1 MIDPVQVFWAP
12 AGASMPSLGARA
24 LVDVT
29 DGDTPNL
36 RMPVRMLS
44 VDTPEVTARTV
55 QRAGQIDQELK
66 QLAQWIREGR
76 APIEP
81 ALAEFLLPKLETGRA
96 GSLQL
101 EQGQAASAFGK
112 QNIATR
118 LSRPSGSSRAMF
130 IRVADSPFDNNNRL
144 LAYVAPDYTDKE
156 RREIPKA
163 QRPTFNLD
171 LVSAGW
177 AASFII
183 FPAIPGA
190 EDLALL
196 VRAAVTARSAGL
208 GIWASTETLLAYEY
222 RAMEKLF
229 DITRKKVNNIPLK
242 VHERSWRERYCVDM
256 RTRRLHGPE
265 DYFGIEPEYRL
276 WIWPKDLNEAVA
288 RLNLTPAAAL
298 VGAG

>member
-1 MIDPVQVFWAP
+1 
-12 AGASMPSLGARA
+12 MPSLGAKA

-44 VDTPEVTARTV
+44 VDTPEVTARTAH
-55 QRAGQIDQELK
+55 RASQIDQDLK

-96 GSLQL
+96 GSLHF

-112 QNIATR
+112 QNITTR
-118 LSRPSGSSRAMF
+118 LSRPSGNPRSMF
-130 IRVADSPFDNNNRL
+130 IRVASGSPFDNNNRL

-163 QRPTFNLD
+163 HRPTFNLD
-171 LVSAGW
+171 LVTAGW
-177 AASFII
+177 AAPFVIY
-183 FPAIPGA
+183 PAIPGA

-196 VRAAVTARSAGL
+196 IHAAATARAAGL

-229 DITRKKVNNIPLK
+229 GITQKKVNNIPLK
-242 VHERSWRERYCVDM
+242 VDERSWRERYCVDM

-265 DYFGIEPEYRL
+265 DYFGVEPEYRL
-276 WIWPKDLNEAVA
+276 WIWSKDLNEAVA
-288 RLNLTPAAAL
+288 RLNLIPAPAL